1 MCAKLKVLFFLFLWL
16 CLSAGVIQPQ
26 EEPESMHGK
35 TQPLLLSS
43 GQRLSSS
50 ETTLSVWENINT
62 RFQIELTGLQNDLLA
77 ALKEAETSRT
87 YSEKSTALL
96 GTSLMKIENLERY
109 NLQIAERMQERDE
122 ELAAAYERED
132 ELKKIILKKD
142 NLILKMGIAIG
153 VLLLIIITFIIIKI
167 FFKR

>member
-1 MCAKLKVLFFLFLWL
+1 
-16 CLSAGVIQPQ
+16 
-26 EEPESMHGK
+26 
-35 TQPLLLSS
+35 
-43 GQRLSSS
+43 
-50 ETTLSVWENINT
+50 
-62 RFQIELTGLQNDLLA
+62 
-77 ALKEAETSRT
+77 
-87 YSEKSTALL
+87 
-96 GTSLMKIENLERY
+96 MKIENLERY